1 MEFTAS
7 HYLSLAVA
15 LGIGLLIGAER
26 ERRKGKGPSRGP
38 AGIRTFAITA
48 LLGALS
54 LQLGGEI
61 MLAVATAGV
70 MVLTA
75 LAYFRS
81 SAEDPGLTTEIA
93 LVITVLL
100 GGWAVRE
107 PVVAAGAGVVVA
119 ILLSAREEIHRFVRD
134 VLTEGEMRDA
144 LILLAATLVI
154 LPLVPDRYLGP
165 YDALNPRTIWVIMI
179 LIMTISAAG
188 HVAVRAFGPRY
199 GLPMAGFFGGFV
211 SSAATI
217 GAMGG
222 RALKQP
228 ETMRPAV
235 AGAVLST
242 VATVLQM
249 AAVLAAT
256 NPASLRLMTTALVL
270 AGIAALGYGAL
281 FTIRAMSPVTKQD
294 APPGRAFNLG
304 TAAVF
309 ALMFSVVLIAAA
321 ALREHMGQT
330 GVVVAAAA
338 AGFVDTHSAAASIA
352 SLVAAGKLAAADAVL
367 PILAAFTTNTLT
379 KMGFALVS
387 GGMRFAMQIVPG
399 LILVNAA
406 AWLGSGLVEF

>member
-7 HYLSLAVA
+7 HYLPLAVA

-48 LLGALS
+48 LVGALS

-61 MLAVATAGV
+61 LLAVATAGV

-119 ILLSAREEIHRFVRD
+119 MLLSAREEIHRFVRD

-165 YDALNPRTIWVIMI
+165 YDALNPRTIWIVMI

-188 HVAVRAFGPRY
+188 HVAVRALGPRY
-199 GLPMAGFFGGFV
+199 GLPLAGFFAGFV
-211 SSAATI
+211 SSSATI

-222 RALKQP
+222 RASKQH
-228 ETMRPAV
+228 EMMRPAV

-256 NPASLRLMTTALVL
+256 NSATLALMSAALAL
-270 AGIAALGYGAL
+270 AGIAAMGYGAL
-281 FTIRAMSPVTKQD
+281 FTLRAMTPAASQQTPL
-294 APPGRAFNLG
+294 GRAFNLG
-304 TAAVF
+304 TAALF
-309 ALMFSVVLIAAA
+309 ALMFSAILLVAA
-321 ALREHMGQT
+321 ALREHMGQA

-338 AGFVDTHSAAASIA
+338 AGFVDTHSAAASVA

-379 KMGFALVS
+379 KIGFALVS

-406 AWLGSGLVEF
+406 ALLGSGLIRF

>member
-1 MEFTAS
+1 MPFTES
-7 HYLSLAVA
+7 HYLPLAVA

-48 LLGALS
+48 LVGALS
-54 LQLGGEI
+54 LQLGGETL
-61 MLAVATAGV
+61 LAIATAGV
-70 MVLTA
+70 MGLTA

-107 PVVAAGAGVVVA
+107 PAIAAGVGVVVA

-154 LPLVPDRYLGP
+154 LPLVPDRYMGP
-165 YDALNPRTIWVIMI
+165 YDALNPRTIWTVMI

-188 HVAVRAFGPRY
+188 HIAVRAFGPRF

-222 RALKQP
+222 RASRQH
-228 ETMRPAV
+228 EMRRLAV

-256 NPASLRLMTTALVL
+256 SLATLTLMSAALAL
-270 AGIAALGYGAL
+270 AGIAAMGYGAL
-281 FTIRAMSPVTKQD
+281 FTFRAMASAAAQQ
-294 APPGRAFNLG
+294 APPGRAFDLG
-304 TAAVF
+304 SAAVF
-309 ALMFSVVLIAAA
+309 ALMFSVILLVAA
-321 ALREHMGQT
+321 ALRDYMGQT
-330 GVVVAAAA
+330 GVVVAAAI
-338 AGFVDTHSAAASIA
+338 AGFVDTHSAAASVA
-352 SLVAAGKLAAADAVL
+352 SLVTAGKLAAADAVL

-379 KMGFALVS
+379 KVGFALTS
-387 GGMRFAMQIVPG
+387 GGMRFALQVVPG

-406 AWLGSGLVEF
+406 VLLGSGLIGF

>member
-1 MEFTAS
+1 MEITAS

-38 AGIRTFAITA
+38 AGIRTFAITS
-48 LLGALS
+48 LTGALS

-134 VLTEGEMRDA
+134 VLTEGELRDA

-165 YDALNPRTIWVIMI
+165 YAALNPRTIWVIMI
-179 LIMTISAAG
+179 LIMTIGAAG

-199 GLPMAGFFGGFV
+199 GLPMAGFFSGFV

-222 RALKQP
+222 RASSQR
-228 ETMRPAV
+228 EMMQPAV

-249 AAVLAAT
+249 AAVLAAANAPT
-256 NPASLRLMTTALVL
+256 LRVMTTALVL

-281 FTIRAMSPVTKQD
+281 FTIRAMLPLTKKEV
-294 APPGRAFNLG
+294 PPGRAFSLG

-321 ALREHMGQT
+321 ALKEHMGQT
-330 GVVVAAAA
+330 GVVVAAAV

-352 SLVAAGKLAAADAVL
+352 SLVAAGKLAATDAVL

-379 KMGFALVS
+379 KIGFALVS
-387 GGMRFAMQIVPG
+387 GGARYAVQIIPG
-399 LILVNAA
+399 LVLVNAA